1 LLNQRHDSLKLQ
13 DMTICGIQG
22 YLPEVDKWIRKAMDW
37 NKEQMQVIDGVRK
50 AKGGMML
57 VMGPA
62 ATGKTLLQRFL
73 ILYFYY
79 LGYHV
84 LAVAPANDN
93 VNKLARDLDE
103 FLQWVIA
110 NKKTDK
116 SVARLMFDFLRLF
129 PGSRDIDPEDMDEEQ
144 AKHRKVGHEGGNVL
158 SWNEFLIALNE
169 QKKERVDHR
178 KHGVA
183 ETIIR
188 HADEKTG
195 KLYKSI
201 LRSNKTEVI
210 SKDQNAYDIL
220 REFMDLYRRNKI
232 DWSNK
237 VATEKYRAAY
247 DACKGQLVA
256 MNRIMI
262 TTTGNVRSRELLDHW
277 FGSQNYSG
285 PDRRG
290 VIVIVDEGPKDF
302 EVNLWSPIVCEKWAA
317 SVQGVLIFGDEK

>member
-1 LLNQRHDSLKLQ
+1 MTILGLQ
-13 DMTICGIQG
+13 DR
-22 YLPEVDKWIRKAMDW
+22 LPAVDEWIRKAMEW
-37 NKEQMQVIDGVRK
+37 NKEQMQVIDGVRS

-93 VNKLARDLDE
+93 VNKLARDLDDHLE
-103 FLQWVIA
+103 WVRSEI
-110 NKKTDK
+110 KKGK
-116 SVARLMFDFLRLF
+116 NVKHWLFDFLRLF
-129 PGSRDIDPEDMDEEQ
+129 PGSRDIDPQEMDEEQ
-144 AKHRKVGHEGGNVL
+144 AKYRKVGHEGGNVL

-183 ETIIR
+183 ETIII

-195 KLYKSI
+195 KLYKSVTNSSRKELI
-201 LRSNKTEVI
+201 PKS
-210 SKDQNAYDIL
+210 QNVYDVL
-220 REFMDLYRRNKI
+220 REFMDLYRRNEV
-232 DWSNK
+232 DWDDKN
-237 VATEKYRAAY
+237 AIEKYKAAY
-247 DACKGQLVA
+247 DACKGKLVA

-262 TTTGNVRSRELLDHW
+262 TTTGNIRSRELLDHW
-277 FGSQNYSG
+277 FGSYIYTG
-285 PDRRG
+285 PDGRG
-290 VIVIVDEGPKDF
+290 VIVIADEGPKDF

-317 SVQGVLIFGDEK
+317 AIQGVLIFGDEK